1 MNHAHSAQRL
11 IGSTVIAG
19 HAIDFV
25 WAPQTRFVTAQFAA
39 RSPRGLANLDRLD
52 SPRPVVVP
60 LGHRDWFADT
70 ANIAAL
76 IEAGRNCFVKVHRE
90 GDTGETQAGRACFGS
105 ATDEPSTDAN
115 RGSPTRHRAGARGED
130 RNCGTVFRLVNGRG
144 SRARTR

>member
-1 MNHAHSAQRL
+1 MTHAHSAQRL

-19 HAIDFV
+19 HAINFV
-25 WAPQTRFVTAQFAA
+25 WAPQTRFITAQFTA

-60 LGHRDWFADT
+60 LGHRDWFADP
-70 ANIAAL
+70 ANVTAL
-76 IEAGRNCFVKVHRE
+76 IEAGRNCFTKAHRE
-90 GDTGETQAGRACFGS
+90 SDTGEIRAGRACFAS

-115 RGSPTRHRAGARGED
+115 RGSPTRRRAEARGED
-130 RNCGTVFRLVNGRG
+130 GNCGTAFRLINGRR

>member
-25 WAPQTRFVTAQFAA
+25 WAPQTRFVTAQFTA

-52 SPRPVVVP
+52 SPQPVVVP
-60 LGHRDWFADT
+60 LGHGDWFADP
-70 ANIAAL
+70 ANVAAL
-76 IEAGRNCFVKVHRE
+76 IEAGRNCFAKTHRE
-90 GDTGETQAGRACFGS
+90 GDTGETRAGRACFAS
-105 ATDEPSTDAN
+105 ATDEPRTDVN
-115 RGSPTRHRAGARGED
+115 RGSPTRRRAEVRVED
-130 RNCGTVFRLVNGRG
+130 RNCGPEFRFINGRG